1 MIWSATRAPA
11 RFIALSVLRLPD
23 VAHRRHRDGQYQ
35 APCEPDSWVVLGW
48 RSIRSARPRR
58 AFRHFG
64 AVAEAL
70 NRQLGTSYQSYR
82 TAWLMH
88 QKLMR
93 TMALKDDEQPLS
105 VSVQLDDA
113 YLRRRTPG
121 GVGRGSSNKV
131 PIVAAVS
138 TNPSGHP
145 MRVKLHVIVG
155 FTQEAVT
162 RWARTHLQPGT
173 DVRSDGLACFAGVI
187 EAACTHSWI
196 VVGARKPRELPQFN
210 WVNTIL
216 GNLKTT
222 LHGAHKAFDFAKY
235 ATHYLG
241 SFAYRF
247 NRRFDP
253 RALFK
258 QVLAD
263 TTLIPPAH
271 ERRIRGGTEVH
282 D

>member
-1 MIWSATRAPA
+1 M
-11 RFIALSVLRLPD
+11 LS
-23 VAHRRHRDGQYQ
+23 
-35 APCEPDSWVVLGW
+35 
-48 RSIRSARPRR
+48 
-58 AFRHFG
+58 
-64 AVAEAL
+64 L
-70 NRQLGTSYQSYR
+70 NRQLGTSYQSYL

-162 RWARTHLQPGT
+162 HWARTHLQPGT